1 MNNSMTG
8 TIYLSSDDSAVIRQN
23 ILNPS
28 EEYVRERSEFFEKL
42 ASSMVIHTT
51 GTDSTVEF
59 DDLDLSA
66 LDALFEDEADEN
78 VGEIAVKPV
87 SYISTS
93 VNVTFVSLSR
103 SVSPL
108 RSAMFIDT
116 TTNVAKDNYACNRQN
131 TSTEIQG
138 CNLTEAA

>member
-28 EEYVRERSEFFEKL
+28 DEYIRERNQFFEKL

-51 GTDSTVEF
+51 DTNSTVEF

-66 LDALFEDEADEN
+66 LDTLFKDEADAN
-78 VGEIAVKPV
+78 ICEIAAKPV

-108 RSAMFIDT
+108 KSALFIDT
-116 TTNVAKDNYACNRQN
+116 TTNVAKDNYVCNKQHTN
-131 TSTEIQG
+131 TEIQG